1 MLDGWRSRVAL
12 SGQERGCRLSGRA
25 SHTLNEPQVP
35 GLSKGNIARFENVGL
50 RYGLGPE
57 VLRDVTFSLR
67 SGSFH
72 FLVGESG
79 AGKSS
84 LLKLMYLALKPSR
97 GLISLFGS
105 DIATTSRPD
114 FPALRRQIGVVFQ
127 EFRLLEHLSTF
138 DNVALPLRVAGVK
151 EADVNRH
158 VTELLEWVG
167 LKDHMKS
174 RPPTLSGGQQ
184 QRVSIARA
192 VIARPKLLLADEPT
206 GNVDDRMALRLMH
219 LFEELNRLGTTI
231 VVATHNMALVDSLGY
246 PVMRLDAGAM
256 SIAEGSGNKSAGR
269 EWRESRESAQEN
281 ARAQARARRER
292 LRSDSDDADADPP
305 GIENFL

>member
-1 MLDGWRSRVAL
+1 M
-12 SGQERGCRLSGRA
+12 
-25 SHTLNEPQVP
+25 P

-57 VLRDVTFSLR
+57 VLRDVTFTLD

-84 LLKLMYLALKPSR
+84 LLKLLYLALKPSR

-105 DIATTSRPD
+105 DIATTPRPTL
-114 FPALRRQIGVVFQ
+114 PGLRRQIGVVFQ

-246 PVMRLDAGAM
+246 PVMRLDAGAL
-256 SIAEGSGNKSAGR
+256 SVIEGSGNKSAAR
-269 EWRESRESAQEN
+269 EWRESRESAQSGER
-281 ARAQARARRER
+281 AADRADTRQAQAQARARRER
-292 LRSDSDDADADPP
+292 LRSETDDADTDPP

>member
-1 MLDGWRSRVAL
+1 MSDG
-12 SGQERGCRLSGRA
+12 
-25 SHTLNEPQVP
+25 T
-35 GLSKGNIARFENVGL
+35 IARFENVGL

-57 VLRDVTFSLR
+57 VLQDVTFSLTP
-67 SGSFH
+67 GSFH

-84 LLKLMYLALKPSR
+84 LLRLMYLALKPSR
-97 GLISLFGS
+97 GLISLFGR
-105 DIATTSRPD
+105 DMATTPRDD

-127 EFRLLEHLSTF
+127 EFRLLSHLSTF
-138 DNVALPLRVAGVK
+138 DNVALPLRVSGIK
-151 EADVNRH
+151 EADISRH
-158 VTELLEWVG
+158 VAELLEWVG
-167 LKDHMKS
+167 LKAHMQS

-231 VVATHNMALVDSLGY
+231 VIATHNMALVDRLGY
-246 PVMRLDAGAM
+246 PVLRLDKGRL
-256 SIAEGSGNKSAGR
+256 ELTPGSGNKSAAR
-269 EWRESRESAQEN
+269 EWRESRESAGRKPAPRRPRVQED
-281 ARAQARARRER
+281 
-292 LRSDSDDADADPP
+292 LDDADTDPP